1 MKSFAA
7 ACLAC
12 SAQALFTS
20 TKATLTTGS
29 ASPYNGAGGVKPTT
43 MEWGYDA
50 DELFVTATTGTESI
64 TAVDTDANTISGHVW
79 FTYDPDTAAKELAL
93 GCVGLYTHTGT
104 KYTPTWFVYKTD
116 GTNAFGHA
124 DKLYDHATVLGVTGH
139 AKVTGTHAAT
149 VIGTATT
156 LAATPSAVSN
166 LSVLKGSTANM
177 ETSKKM
183 ACMTKGKLGGIANLA
198 AAKKLGEKL
207 DTALVG
213 TVKAFSSSK
222 LGAGA
227 TEKGIKTDLTLVIA
241 APTAGTATASSGVT
255 TYSGAGS
262 VVAGVSS
269 TKHSVS
275 TWVAST
281 TNVFINFDFE
291 MKLASAVADTKK
303 FQMGTCAKILA
314 STNYMCVAMMVTGTS
329 TANSGKWEFKAY
341 STTTKPASFTADVV
355 ADNAGAF
362 GAAAYIK
369 EFYAKSDDNK
379 TTSAPI
385 SATTTGFLN
394 NTKFAW
400 AASTGAAN
408 KIADSGKTV
417 AGSLQYKSVEA
428 DAAAA
433 TAVGTAIKDYAATSW
448 TGVYSD
454 ASSAKGLWAEKALA
468 ASSSGSLALTA
479 AAGAIALAMA
489 F

>member
-7 ACLAC
+7 ACLAV

-20 TKATLTTGS
+20 SKSTITTGGS
-29 ASPYNGAGGVKPTT
+29 APYNGAGGVKPTT
-43 MEWGYDA
+43 IEWGYDA
-50 DELFVTATTGTESI
+50 DELFITVTTGTESV

-93 GCVGLYTHTGT
+93 GCNGVYTHTGT
-104 KYTPTWFVYKTD
+104 KYTPTWFVYMTD
-116 GTNAFGHA
+116 GTNAFGSA

-198 AAKKLGEKL
+198 AAKKLGEKP

-213 TVKAFSSSK
+213 T
-222 LGAGA
+222 
-227 TEKGIKTDLTLVIA
+227 EKGLKTDLTLVVPAI
-241 APTAGTATASSGVT
+241 TAGAATASSGVT

-262 VVAGVSS
+262 VVAGVAS

-281 TNVFINFDFE
+281 TNVYINFDFE
-291 MKLASAVADTKK
+291 MKLDAAVADTKK

-329 TANSGKWEFKAY
+329 TAQSGKWEFKAY

-379 TTSAPI
+379 TTAAPV
-385 SATTTGFLN
+385 SSTTTNFLN

-400 AASTGAAN
+400 ATSSGAAN

>member
-1 MKSFAA
+1 
-7 ACLAC
+7 
-12 SAQALFTS
+12 
-20 TKATLTTGS
+20 
-29 ASPYNGAGGVKPTT
+29 
-43 MEWGYDA
+43 
-50 DELFVTATTGTESI
+50 
-64 TAVDTDANTISGHVW
+64 
-79 FTYDPDTAAKELAL
+79 
-93 GCVGLYTHTGT
+93 
-104 KYTPTWFVYKTD
+104 
-116 GTNAFGHA
+116 
-124 DKLYDHATVLGVTGH
+124 
-139 AKVTGTHAAT
+139 
-149 VIGTATT
+149 
-156 LAATPSAVSN
+156 
-166 LSVLKGSTANM
+166 
-177 ETSKKM
+177 
-183 ACMTKGKLGGIANLA
+183 MTKGKLGSIANLA

-222 LGAGA
+222 LTSSN

-275 TWVAST
+275 TW
-281 TNVFINFDFE
+281 
-291 MKLASAVADTKK
+291 LASAVANAKK

-379 TTSAPI
+379 TTAAAVS
-385 SATTTGFLN
+385 STTTNFLN
-394 NTKFAW
+394 NSKFAW
-400 AASTGAAN
+400 ATSSGAAN

>member
-7 ACLAC
+7 ACLAV

-20 TKATLTTGS
+20 SKSTITTGGS
-29 ASPYNGAGGVKPTT
+29 APYNGAGGVKPTT
-43 MEWGYDA
+43 IEWGYDA
-50 DELFVTATTGTESI
+50 DELFITVTTGTESV

-93 GCVGLYTHTGT
+93 GCNGVYTHTGT
-104 KYTPTWFVYKTD
+104 KYTPTWFVYMTD
-116 GTNAFGHA
+116 GTNAFGSA

-213 TVKAFSSSK
+213 T
-222 LGAGA
+222 
-227 TEKGIKTDLTLVIA
+227 EKGLKTDLTLVVPAI
-241 APTAGTATASSGVT
+241 TAGAATASSGVT

-262 VVAGVSS
+262 VVAGVAS

-281 TNVFINFDFE
+281 TNVYINFDFE
-291 MKLASAVADTKK
+291 MKLDAAVADTKK

-329 TANSGKWEFKAY
+329 TAQSGKWEFKAY
-341 STTTKPASFTADVV
+341 STTTKPTA
-355 ADNAGAF
+355 
-362 GAAAYIK
+362 
-369 EFYAKSDDNK
+369 
-379 TTSAPI
+379 APV
-385 SATTTGFLN
+385 SSTTTNFLN

-400 AASTGAAN
+400 ATSSGAAN